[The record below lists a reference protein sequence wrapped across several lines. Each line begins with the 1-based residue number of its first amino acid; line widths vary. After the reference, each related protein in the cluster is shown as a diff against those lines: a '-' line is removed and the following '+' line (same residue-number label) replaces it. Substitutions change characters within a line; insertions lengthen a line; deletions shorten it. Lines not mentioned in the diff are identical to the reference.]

1 MHICYI
7 TAEYPI
13 LKLPHGG
20 IGTFVRNL
28 GYELVKKKHK
38 VSVIRISNL
47 TKSQI
52 IDDNGILVY
61 IIPQSKLPLSFF
73 SNSIRIN
80 KEIKKIHKITP
91 IDVVETSELG
101 LAFIK
106 KIKPIKYVIRMHG
119 GHHYFSL
126 AEKRELEWRK
136 VWQEKK
142 SFYKADHIIAVSNYV
157 GETTRELL
165 KLGSREIKVIY
176 NPIDVKRFYQSDI
189 NRAEKHTIF
198 FAGTLIE
205 KKGIRQLIESLE
217 FLVDEY
223 PNIQLKIAGRDSN
236 VPGTNVP
243 YRPILES
250 FISKKIKDNITFL
263 GVLPNFELPKY
274 IESSN
279 VCCYPSHME
288 AMPLAWLEV
297 LAMGKVFIGSE
308 TGPGTEIIKDGETGV
323 LCNPYEPK
331 SIAEKIRWVFN
342 NTELSNR
349 IGNNARKD
357 AEKRFNLE
365 YIIDQNINHYKTIL
379 KCL

>member
-1 MHICYI
+1 MHICYV

-13 LKLPHGG
+13 LNFSHGG

-28 GYELVKKKHK
+28 GYELVKKGHK
-38 VSVIRISNL
+38 ITVIRISKVQEYEL
-47 TKSQI
+47 
-52 IDDNGILVY
+52 ILDKGVEVH
-61 IIPQSKLPLSFF
+61 ILPQSKFPLSFIF
-73 SNSIRIN
+73 NSIGIN
-80 KEIKKIHKITP
+80 KTIKNINTKNK

-101 LAFIK
+101 LAFIN
-106 KIKPIKYVIRMHG
+106 KINGIKYVIRMHG

-142 SFYKADHIIAVSNYV
+142 SFFKSDHIIAVSNYV

-165 KLGSREIKVIY
+165 KLGKREIKVIY
-176 NPIDVKRFYQSDI
+176 NPIDITRFYQSDI
-189 NRAEKHTIF
+189 NKVEKYTVF

-217 FLVDEY
+217 YLVDEFPY
-223 PNIQLKIAGRDSN
+223 IKLKIAGRDSTL
-236 VPGTNVP
+236 PGTNTP

-250 FISKKIKDNITFL
+250 SITKKIAPHIEFL
-263 GVLPNFELPKY
+263 GVLPNFELPSY
-274 IESSN
+274 IESAN

-297 LAMGKVFIGSE
+297 LAMGKIFIGSE
-308 TGPGTEIIKDGETGV
+308 TGPGKEVIRDEITGL

-331 SIAEKIRWVFN
+331 SIAEKIKWVFN
-342 NTELSNR
+342 NMEMSNK
-349 IGNNARKD
+349 IGLEARKD
-357 AEKRFNLE
+357 AQKRFNIE
-365 YIIDQNINHYKTIL
+365 KIVDENISYYKRIINN
-379 KCL
+379 